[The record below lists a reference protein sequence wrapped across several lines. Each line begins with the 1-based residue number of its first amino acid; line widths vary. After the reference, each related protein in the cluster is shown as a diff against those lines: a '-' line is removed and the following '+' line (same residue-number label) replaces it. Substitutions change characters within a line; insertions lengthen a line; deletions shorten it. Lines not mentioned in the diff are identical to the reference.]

1 MNPLDVLECNLSA
14 KGLLVSYNDGLVFLF
29 PRAFLVDQR
38 NVSGQ
43 IVGGDDDQMKRL
55 GRNES
60 EA

>member
-14 KGLLVSYNDGLVFLF
+14 NGLLVAYNDGLVFLF

-43 IVGGDDDQMKRL
+43 MVGGDADQVNRV
-55 GRNES
+55 GRDES